1 MEARSE
7 CRAAALPA
15 ALSERLCARLALE
28 TKRLTLSTRRR
39 RARADVLWVDYGWAQ
54 LPYTADRD
62 EQELLYHLHQ
72 AEWRAR
78 ELTALAPLV
87 SKRDTVFDIG
97 ANLGFYSVLFAQQT
111 GPQGRVV
118 AFEPARRIFSK
129 LRATI
134 AKNGLDQV
142 IPLNLAC
149 GSASVDGVLRQVSRS
164 TGNASLVGGD
174 AGNASLVGG
183 DAGGEA
189 VPVRPLDEI
198 PEALG
203 HPPQLVKIDVEGFE
217 SEVLEGAQSILRE
230 HRPVLYIEL
239 CGEYLASTE
248 RSIALL
254 DDLGY
259 DTRRFASMDWNDV
272 PNGTNFIVRPSRG
285 AS

>member
-1 MEARSE
+1 
-7 CRAAALPA
+7 
-15 ALSERLCARLALE
+15 
-28 TKRLTLSTRRR
+28 
-39 RARADVLWVDYGWAQ
+39 
-54 LPYTADRD
+54 
-62 EQELLYHLHQ
+62 
-72 AEWRAR
+72 
-78 ELTALAPLV
+78 
-87 SKRDTVFDIG
+87 
-97 ANLGFYSVLFAQQT
+97 
-111 GPQGRVV
+111 
-118 AFEPARRIFSK
+118 
-129 LRATI
+129 
-134 AKNGLDQV
+134 
-142 IPLNLAC
+142 
-149 GSASVDGVLRQVSRS
+149 
-164 TGNASLVGGD
+164 
-174 AGNASLVGG
+174 LVGG